1 MNNLG
6 PETDIQTEENREK
19 SSETASIPRK
29 QRRTRL
35 CRQDIRSLRNMQYR
49 PFSSDTKD
57 AGLARSLWLV
67 R

>member
-6 PETDIQTEENREK
+6 PETDIQPKKTERNLRK
-19 SSETASIPRK
+19 QHLFQRK

-57 AGLARSLWLV
+57 AGLARSLWPV